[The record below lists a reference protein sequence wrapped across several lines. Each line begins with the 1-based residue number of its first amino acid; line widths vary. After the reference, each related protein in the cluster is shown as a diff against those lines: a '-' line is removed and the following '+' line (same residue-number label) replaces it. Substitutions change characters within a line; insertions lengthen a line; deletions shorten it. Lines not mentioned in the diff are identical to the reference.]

1 MTDWVNFAAPT
12 RGARQFA
19 AVACIMA
26 CVLAGAKIT
35 VAQQGMAYVKAGPA
49 FNLDNT
55 FFNSSDTG
63 WSIAGGVRQP
73 LAGRGPS
80 GFVFIDLGGSFLT
93 VAGDSDARAVPG
105 TFVVN
110 DAFAVVSST
119 PLADLLEADLVEI
132 NRASADAAIGWQRTP
147 EGPGGGLGMMFR
159 MGGRWGHIHGDFH
172 EVTSATTNALIA
184 GLAPGQTATLLEDYS
199 NTDITAGLFT
209 GAGFTFINSD
219 ICSAAF
225 GPLGLAIGT
234 EVEVAHDW
242 IDFGNYQDS
251 GFWTGTLLFSFEL
264 YR

>member
-12 RGARQFA
+12 RGVRQFA
-19 AVACIMA
+19 VVAGIVACL
-26 CVLAGAKIT
+26 LAGTKIAA
-35 VAQQGMAYVKAGPA
+35 AQQGMAYVKAGPA

-63 WSIAGGVRQP
+63 WSIAGAVRQP
-73 LAGRGPS
+73 LAGRGPA
-80 GFVFIDLGGSFLT
+80 GFVFIDVGGSYLT
-93 VAGDSDARAVPG
+93 VAGESDRRGVPG

-110 DAFAVVSST
+110 DAFGVVSST
-119 PLADLLEADLVEI
+119 PLADLLDADLVEI

-147 EGPGGGLGMMFR
+147 NGPGGGLGMMFR
-159 MGGRWGHIHGDFH
+159 FGGRWGHIHGDFH

-184 GLAPGQTATLLEDYS
+184 GLGPGQTAALLENYS
-199 NTDITAGLFT
+199 TTDIFGGLFT
-209 GAGFTFINSD
+209 GAGVTFINSD

-225 GPLGLAIGT
+225 GPLGVAVGA

-242 IDFGNYQDS
+242 IDFGNYQNS